1 MFCLVFVARCFLSP
15 PLGLAI
21 NFSLTL
27 STCQSLFIFLVPGVF
42 FFYDFLGTLLRLN
55 CDWERIISFFFL
67 AIRCCKKFI
76 DRRIDTRPASQLVS
90 YSSQSLNS
98 AGRRQLTCHSRRVC
112 QFRILVTVFF
122 LISNDGAVS
131 LGANVHT
138 NVGCFESLWQ
148 TKWELTSKLFAN
160 VLGLNVVA
168 EQQVLDIKVDLL
180 EFIKLFRR

>member
-42 FFYDFLGTLLRLN
+42 FFYDFLGPLLRLN
-55 CDWERIISFFFL
+55 CDWERIISFFFSNPL
-67 AIRCCKKFI
+67 LQKIYRQAHWHS
-76 DRRIDTRPASQLVS
+76 ASESV
-90 YSSQSLNS
+90 SQSLKS
-98 AGRRQLTCHSRRVC
+98 VTQFSRETSVDLSLATGLSVSYPANR
-112 QFRILVTVFF
+112 FFF

-138 NVGCFESLWQ
+138 NVGCFEGLWQ

>member
-1 MFCLVFVARCFLSP
+1 MIFWGLCFGLIVTGRGLSR
-15 PLGLAI
+15 
-21 NFSLTL
+21 
-27 STCQSLFIFLVPGVF
+27 F
-42 FFYDFLGTLLRLN
+42 FFSNPLLQKIYRQAH
-55 CDWERIISFFFL
+55 WHS
-67 AIRCCKKFI
+67 
-76 DRRIDTRPASQLVS
+76 ASESV
-90 YSSQSLNS
+90 SQSLKS
-98 AGRRQLTCHSRRVC
+98 VTQFSRETSVDLSLATGLSVSYPANR
-112 QFRILVTVFF
+112 FFF

-138 NVGCFESLWQ
+138 NVGCFEGLWQ

>member
-1 MFCLVFVARCFLSP
+1 MSQTGDHFTNGPGYLFPLVP
-15 PLGLAI
+15 PIREYRKSAI
-21 NFSLTL
+21 NYVLFGFCCSLL
-27 STCQSLFIFLVPGVF
+27 FVSSTGLGYKFLVDSFHLSKSFHFLGAWRI
-42 FFYDFLGTLLRLN
+42 FFYDFLGPLLRLN

-122 LISNDGAVS
+122 SD
-131 LGANVHT
+131 
-138 NVGCFESLWQ
+138 
-148 TKWELTSKLFAN
+148 
-160 VLGLNVVA
+160 
-168 EQQVLDIKVDLL
+168 QQWWSCQL
-180 EFIKLFRR
+180 RR